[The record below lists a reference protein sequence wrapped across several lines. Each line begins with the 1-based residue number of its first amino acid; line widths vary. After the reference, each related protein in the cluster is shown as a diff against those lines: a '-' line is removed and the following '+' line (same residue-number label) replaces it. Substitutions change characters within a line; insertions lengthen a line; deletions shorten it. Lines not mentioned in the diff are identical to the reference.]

1 MMKEAVPGTVRGHS
15 CEFVHMGRTVC
26 LEWNRR
32 KFWMQQSESYEKV
45 IIVGC
50 QTTEDDL
57 RYEYSM
63 DELESLTSTA
73 KGEVVAKLIQKRDRV
88 HPSTYIGKGK
98 VTELSALEEEL
109 EPDLIIFND
118 ELSPSQ
124 VRNLSTEIKARIIDR
139 SQLILD
145 IFATRARS
153 REGKLQ
159 VELAQ
164 LQYLLPRLGGQG
176 IQLSRLGAGIGTR
189 GPGETKLE
197 SDRRH
202 IRRKIDDIKT
212 QLSVIVQHR
221 DRYRERRKKNKA
233 YQIALVGYTN
243 AGKSTLFN
251 RLTESDS
258 FEENQLFATLDPMT
272 RKVILPSGFGALITD
287 TVGFIQ
293 DLPTTLIA
301 AFRSTL
307 EEVREADFI
316 LHVVDTSSP
325 DYFQH
330 EETVHRLL
338 ADLEVQQIP
347 QLTVYNKKDIQ
358 HIDFV
363 PVAKTETIMISAFEE
378 EDRQQLKQKIE
389 QMVLKSME
397 YYHVEVPATEGRLLA
412 QLKNETI
419 LRELNFHEEKQLYV
433 CKGYALSDHQIYGQL
448 NKFTV

>member
-1 MMKEAVPGTVRGHS
+1 MNQET
-15 CEFVHMGRTVC
+15 
-26 LEWNRR
+26 N
-32 KFWMQQSESYEKV
+32 YEKV

-50 QTTEDDL
+50 QTTDDEL

-63 DELESLTSTA
+63 DELESLTETA
-73 KGEVVAKLIQKRDRV
+73 KGKVVAKLVQKRDRV

-98 VTELSALEEEL
+98 VEELRALEEEH
-109 EPDLIIFND
+109 EADLIIFND

-124 VRNLSTEIKARIIDR
+124 IRNLSADINARIIDR
-139 SQLILD
+139 TQLILD

-153 REGKLQ
+153 KEGKLQ

-176 IQLSRLGAGIGTR
+176 TQLSRLGAGIGTR

-202 IRRKIDDIKT
+202 IRRRIDDIKN

-221 DRYRERRKKNKA
+221 DRYRERRKKNKTF
-233 YQIALVGYTN
+233 QIAIVGYTN

-251 RLTESDS
+251 RLTEADS

-301 AFRSTL
+301 SFRSTL
-307 EEVREADFI
+307 EEVSEADLI
-316 LHVVDTSSP
+316 LHVVDMSNE

-330 EETVHRLL
+330 EETVHKLL
-338 ADLEVQQIP
+338 EDLEVHQIP
-347 QLTVYNKKDIQ
+347 QLTVYNKRDLQ
-358 HIDFV
+358 HSDFV
-363 PVAKTETIMISAFEE
+363 PTAKTETISISAFDK
-378 EDRQQLKQKIE
+378 EDRIRLKQKIE
-389 QMVLKSME
+389 KLTIQSME
-397 YYHVEVPATEGRLLA
+397 YYHVEVPSSEGKLLS

-419 LRELNFHEEKQLYV
+419 LRELNFHEEKQVYV
-433 CKGYALSDHQIYGQL
+433 CKGYALADHQIYGQL
-448 NKFTV
+448 KKYTV

>member
-1 MMKEAVPGTVRGHS
+1 MIRRRL
-15 CEFVHMGRTVC
+15 FVEQEVS
-26 LEWNRR
+26 
-32 KFWMQQSESYEKV
+32 FEKV

-50 QTTEDDL
+50 QTTVDDL

-63 DELESLTSTA
+63 DELESLTETA
-73 KGEVVAKLIQKRDRV
+73 KGKVVAKLIQKRERV

-98 VTELSALEEEL
+98 VAELRALEEEFQP
-109 EPDLIIFND
+109 ELIIFND

-124 VRNLSTEIKARIIDR
+124 VRNLSSEINARIIDR
-139 SQLILD
+139 TQLILD

-153 REGKLQ
+153 KEGKLQ

-202 IRRKIDDIKT
+202 IRRRIDDIKG

-221 DRYRERRKKNKA
+221 DRYRERRKKNKTF
-233 YQIALVGYTN
+233 QIALVGYTN

-251 RLTESDS
+251 RLTEADS

-272 RKVILPSGFGALITD
+272 RKIILPSGFGALLTD

-307 EEVREADFI
+307 EEVREADLI
-316 LHVVDTSSP
+316 LHVVDMSSQ

-330 EETVHRLL
+330 EETVHKLL
-338 ADLEVQQIP
+338 EDLEVQQIP
-347 QLTVYNKKDIQ
+347 QLTVYNKRDAK
-358 HIDFV
+358 HFDFV
-363 PVAKTETIMISAFEE
+363 PSAKTETIIISAFDQ
-378 EDRQQLKQKIE
+378 EDRNQLKQKIE
-389 QMVLKSME
+389 KMVLQVME
-397 YYHVEVPATEGRLLA
+397 PYHVEVPSTEGKLLS

-419 LRELNFHEEKQLYV
+419 LRELNFHEEKQVYV
-433 CKGYALSDHQIYGQL
+433 CKGFALADHQIYGQL
-448 NKFTV
+448 KKYSV

>member
-1 MMKEAVPGTVRGHS
+1 MEQKY
-15 CEFVHMGRTVC
+15 EF
-26 LEWNRR
+26 
-32 KFWMQQSESYEKV
+32 EKV

-50 QTTEDDL
+50 QTVEDDHHF
-57 RYEYSM
+57 EYSM
-63 DELESLTSTA
+63 EELTSLTETA
-73 KGEVVAKLIQKRDRV
+73 KGKVLASLSQKRERV
-88 HPSTYIGKGK
+88 HPATYIGKGK
-98 VTELSALEEEL
+98 VEELKALEEEI
-109 EPDLIIFND
+109 EADLIIFND

-124 VRNLSTEIKARIIDR
+124 VRNLSKDISARIIDR
-139 SQLILD
+139 TQLILD
-145 IFATRARS
+145 IFAQRARS
-153 REGKLQ
+153 KEGKLQ

-176 IQLSRLGAGIGTR
+176 TQLSRLGAGIGTR

-202 IRRKIDDIKT
+202 IRRRIDDIKT

-233 YQIALVGYTN
+233 FQISIVGYTN

-251 RLTESDS
+251 RLTEADS

-272 RKVILPSGFGALITD
+272 RKMILPSGFGTLLTD

-307 EEVREADFI
+307 EEVKEADLL
-316 LHVVDTSSP
+316 LHVVDMSNS

-330 EETVHRLL
+330 EQTVHKLL
-338 ADLEVQQIP
+338 EDLEIQQIP
-347 QLTVYNKKDIQ
+347 QLTVYNKRDCQ
-358 HIDFV
+358 HPDFV
-363 PVAKTETIMISAFEE
+363 PTAKTETVLISAFDQD
-378 EDRQQLKQKIE
+378 DRVRLKQKVE
-389 QMVLKSME
+389 QMVIGLME
-397 YYHVEVPATEGRLLA
+397 NYHVEVLSTEGKLLS

-419 LRELNFHEEKQLYV
+419 LRELTFNEEKQIYV
-433 CKGYALSDHQIYGQL
+433 CKGYALADHQIYGQL
-448 NKFTV
+448 NKYSI

>member
-1 MMKEAVPGTVRGHS
+1 MNQET
-15 CEFVHMGRTVC
+15 
-26 LEWNRR
+26 
-32 KFWMQQSESYEKV
+32 SYEKV

-50 QTTEDDL
+50 QTTEDEL

-63 DELESLTSTA
+63 VELESLTETA
-73 KGEVVAKLIQKRDRV
+73 RGKVVAKLIQKRDRV

-98 VTELSALEEEL
+98 VEELRALEEEL
-109 EPDLIIFND
+109 EADLIIFND

-124 VRNLSTEIKARIIDR
+124 VRNLSAHIDARIIDR
-139 SQLILD
+139 TQLILD

-153 REGKLQ
+153 KEGKLQ

-176 IQLSRLGAGIGTR
+176 TQLSRLGAGIGTR

-202 IRRKIDDIKT
+202 IRRRIDDIKN

-221 DRYRERRKKNKA
+221 DRYRERRKKNKTF
-233 YQIALVGYTN
+233 QIAIVGYTN

-251 RLTESDS
+251 RLTEADS

-272 RKVILPSGFGALITD
+272 RKVILPSGFGALLTD

-301 AFRSTL
+301 SFRSTL
-307 EEVREADFI
+307 EEVSEADLI
-316 LHVVDTSSP
+316 LHVVDMSNE
-325 DYFQH
+325 DYYQH
-330 EETVHRLL
+330 EETVHKLL
-338 ADLEVQQIP
+338 EDLEVHQIP
-347 QLTVYNKKDIQ
+347 QLTVYNKKDLQ
-358 HIDFV
+358 HVDFV
-363 PVAKTETIMISAFEE
+363 PTAKTETISIRAFDK
-378 EDRQQLKQKIE
+378 EDRIRLKQKIE
-389 QMVLKSME
+389 KLAIQSME
-397 YYHVEVPATEGRLLA
+397 YYHVEVPSSEGKLLS

-419 LRELNFHEEKQLYV
+419 LRELNFHEEKQVYV

-448 NKFTV
+448 KKYTV

>member
-1 MMKEAVPGTVRGHS
+1 MIRRRL
-15 CEFVHMGRTVC
+15 FVEQEVS
-26 LEWNRR
+26 
-32 KFWMQQSESYEKV
+32 FEKV

-50 QTTEDDL
+50 QTTLDDL

-63 DELESLTSTA
+63 DELESLTETA
-73 KGEVVAKLIQKRDRV
+73 KGKVVAKLIQKRDRV

-98 VTELSALEEEL
+98 VAELRALEEEF
-109 EPDLIIFND
+109 EPELIIFND

-124 VRNLSTEIKARIIDR
+124 VRNLSSEINARIIDR
-139 SQLILD
+139 TQLILD

-153 REGKLQ
+153 KEGKLQ

-176 IQLSRLGAGIGTR
+176 VQLSRLGAGIGTR

-202 IRRKIDDIKT
+202 IRRRIDDIKG

-221 DRYRERRKKNKA
+221 DRYRERRKKNKTF
-233 YQIALVGYTN
+233 QIALVGYTN

-251 RLTESDS
+251 RLTEADS

-272 RKVILPSGFGALITD
+272 RKMILPSGFGALLTD

-307 EEVREADFI
+307 EEVREADLI
-316 LHVVDTSSP
+316 LHVVDMSSQ

-330 EETVHRLL
+330 EETVHKLL
-338 ADLEVQQIP
+338 EDLEVQQIP
-347 QLTVYNKKDIQ
+347 QLTVYNKRDAK
-358 HIDFV
+358 HFDFV
-363 PVAKTETIMISAFEE
+363 PSAKTETIIISAFDQ
-378 EDRQQLKQKIE
+378 EDRNQLKQKIE
-389 QMVLKSME
+389 KMVLQVME
-397 YYHVEVPATEGRLLA
+397 PYHVEVPSTEGKLLS

-419 LRELNFHEEKQLYV
+419 LRELNFHEEKQVYV
-433 CKGYALSDHQIYGQL
+433 CKGFALADHQIFGQL
-448 NKFTV
+448 KKYSV